1 MNSRRNLRR
10 LFSCSVFAMLS
21 VIIPTLNEA
30 AQLPNTLTRVLALL
44 RSGDEIIVAD
54 GGSTDDTCEIAQG
67 LGARV
72 INSPRGRGTQLN
84 AGADAAVGDILLF
97 LHADTHLPADAADLI
112 RRALADPAVVGG
124 NFTLQFDTP
133 GLLPRLFAAVY
144 NARSRRS
151 RLFYGDS
158 AIFVRRVAFDA
169 LGGYQEA
176 ALMEDYALC
185 LALRA
190 EAKRQ
195 HPDLP
200 LTQTLPLIPSPVVTS
215 ARRFHGKRGLAWR
228 MVGVWTLLHLLYTLG
243 ANTEALER
251 WFYPPA
257 KVKEAS

>member
-1 MNSRRNLRR
+1 
-10 LFSCSVFAMLS
+10 MLS

-30 AQLPNTLTRVLALL
+30 AQLPDTLTRVRAVLQP
-44 RSGDEIIVAD
+44 GDEIIVAD
-54 GGSTDDTCEIAQG
+54 GGSTDHTCNLAQG

-72 INSPRGRGTQLN
+72 IHSPRGRGTQLN
-84 AGADAAVGDILLF
+84 AGANAAVGDILLF
-97 LHADTHLPADAADLI
+97 LHADTHLPTGAADFI
-112 RRALADPAVVGG
+112 RRALDGPATLGG
-124 NFTLQFDTP
+124 NFTLRFDAP

-158 AIFVRRVAFDA
+158 AIFVRRSAFDA

-190 EAKRQ
+190 EAKRLN
-195 HPDLP
+195 PGLP
-200 LTQTLPLIPSPVVTS
+200 LSQTLPLLASPVITS

-228 MVGVWTLLHLLYTLG
+228 MVGVWTLLHLLYALG
-243 ANTEALER
+243 AHPEALER

-257 KVKEAS
+257 KN

>member
-10 LFSCSVFAMLS
+10 LFSCSVLAMLS
-21 VIIPTLNEA
+21 VIIPTLNEST
-30 AQLPNTLTRVLALL
+30 QLPETLKHVCALL
-44 RSGDEIIVAD
+44 QPGDEIIIAD
-54 GGSTDDTCEIAQG
+54 GGSTDDTREIASDY
-67 LGARV
+67 GACVVR
-72 INSPRGRGTQLN
+72 SPRGRGAQLN
-84 AGADAAVGDILLF
+84 AGANSATGDILLF

-112 RRALADPAVVGG
+112 LRALADPAALGG
-124 NFTLQFDTP
+124 NFTLRFDAP

-158 AIFVRRVAFDA
+158 ALFVRRPVFNAV
-169 LGGYQEA
+169 GGYQEA

-190 EAKRQ
+190 EAKRLR
-195 HPDLP
+195 PDL
-200 LTQTLPLIPSPVVTS
+200 LLSQTLPLLLSPVVTS

-228 MVGVWTLLHLLYTLG
+228 MVAVWTLLHLLYALG
-243 ANTEALER
+243 ARPEALER

-257 KVKEAS
+257 KAG